1 MPEVAEAP
9 QLPHGI
15 MGLQP
20 QAFPW
25 MTVILVSLAVLLLV
39 LIGWY
44 FWKTRRLKAGNS
56 TRMVEQQPRDP
67 WTDLVQKLNDLKV
80 QEPWSREASEEYF
93 FRLSFILREAL
104 ELRTGLPITGQTLA
118 ETKRSLEKSPA
129 LSANFQEDL
138 IKFLSLADQLK
149 FAGQQLNAAESME
162 WREKVKAWLDQIRSG
177 AHS

>member
-20 QAFPW
+20 QAFRW

-44 FWKTRRLKAGNS
+44 FWKHRRHKSKSPTRLGE
-56 TRMVEQQPRDP
+56 TLTRDP
-67 WTDLVQKLNDLKV
+67 WADLGQKLNDLTA
-80 QEPWSREASEEYF
+80 QEPWGREASEEYF

-118 ETKRSLEKSPA
+118 ETKRGLEKSPA